1 MEAFRKAS
9 EMEKLPLGVFYLN
22 PKPTFE
28 ERLSVYQESRDP
40 LYRRSPDLSKLTQWI
55 HSKRGI

>member
-1 MEAFRKAS
+1 
-9 EMEKLPLGVFYLN
+9 
-22 PKPTFE
+22 
-28 ERLSVYQESRDP
+28 LSVYQESRDP